1 MVNFEGSKIIKLNF
15 SNERVEKEGPF
26 SINNRFNMTVD
37 YDEENKHCTCIYE
50 MLMETPDENVDFSL
64 EFKMLG
70 FFSYDGD
77 DKKQIHLEATRTLYP
92 YVQTAVMN
100 LMNSFGYPNFLLPP
114 LDLSEE
120 DVNA

>member
-26 SINNRFNMTVD
+26 NINNTFNTHVN
-37 YDEENKHCTCIYE
+37 YDEEQKKCNCIYE
-50 MLMETPDENVDFSL
+50 IFMETPDEDVDFSL

-77 DKKQIHLEATRTLYP
+77 DKKQIHLEATKVLYP

-114 LDLSEE
+114 LELSI
-120 DVNA
+120 DDINS